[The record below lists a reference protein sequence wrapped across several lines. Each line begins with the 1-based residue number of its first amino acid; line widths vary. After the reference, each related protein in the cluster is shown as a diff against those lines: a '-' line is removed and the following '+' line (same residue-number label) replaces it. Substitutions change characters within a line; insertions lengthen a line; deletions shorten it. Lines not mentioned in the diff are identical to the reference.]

1 MKILTNQRSMILRI
15 GLVGVGIGLLTAF
28 EPLYLGLVVGAI
40 GVVFLFFARFEQ
52 TVLGLLILR
61 SALDP
66 FSAYQI
72 PSLFAIAVD
81 VLTLLYVA
89 VTLLTGRIVRTDKFW
104 WLFAGWVALQ
114 GLGVILIPLGEQGL
128 DAGAFIDSIREWVRL
143 FSWLMVYL
151 LVMQLQDRLH
161 PQKIISALFFALIL
175 PLTAATIQM
184 LVPVSL
190 LPAILQATKDPISG
204 EISRINGTLGL
215 SNTFATFLLLFIG
228 LTYWKV
234 NQSQRRWPWL
244 ILLGLL
250 GFFYVNTKA
259 LFSLIMLGIFI
270 LVLIAPRLS
279 LINLI
284 GGAFLFAVVIVLF
297 ASTEFGQQRLT
308 SLTQTPL
315 LNPDLDISRAILLSH
330 GDGNS
335 FNWRLAQW
343 SLLIQAWEQSPIFG
357 YGLASSRYL
366 TIYNNYAHNDYVRA
380 LVEGGILGLLAFLF
394 FLGIQATHLIQLLG
408 RTSSTSAQQD
418 LCRVL
423 LAILAAVV
431 VGMITENIWSH
442 TTFFFYWWTLFAI
455 AGWNWD
461 RPNPVDNSVSE

>member
-1 MKILTNQRSMILRI
+1 MKMLTSQRSLIPKI
-15 GLVGVGIGLLTAF
+15 GLAGVGIGLLTAIM
-28 EPLYLGLVVGAI
+28 PVYLGLMVGAI
-40 GVVFLFFARFEQ
+40 AVVFLFFASFEQ

-66 FSAYQI
+66 FSARQI
-72 PSLFAIAVD
+72 PPLFAIGVD

-104 WLFAGWVALQ
+104 WFFTGWVALQ
-114 GLGVILIPLGEQGL
+114 GLGVILIPLGEQEL
-128 DAGAFIDSIREWVRL
+128 NAGAFLDSIREWVRL

-175 PLTAATIQM
+175 PLTAATMQM
-184 LVPVSL
+184 LVPVSM
-190 LPAILQATKDPISG
+190 LPGVLQATKDPISG

-215 SNTFATFLLLFIG
+215 ANTFATFLLLFIG
-228 LTYWKV
+228 LTYWKL
-234 NQSQRRWPWL
+234 NQSQQRWPWL
-244 ILLGLL
+244 ILLVVL
-250 GFFYVNTKA
+250 GFFYVSTKT
-259 LFSLIMLGIFI
+259 LFSLIMLGILI

-284 GGAFLFAVVIVLF
+284 GGVILFVVVIGLF
-297 ASTEFGQQRLT
+297 GSTEFGQQRLA

-343 SLLIQAWEQSPIFG
+343 SLLIQAWEQSPILG
-357 YGLASSRYL
+357 YGLATSRYL

-380 LVEGGILGLLAFLF
+380 LVEGGIFGLLAFLF
-394 FLGIQATHLIQLLG
+394 FLGIEAAHLIQLVR
-408 RTSSTSAQQD
+408 RTSSTKAQQD

-423 LAILAAVV
+423 LAILAAAA

-442 TTFFFYWWTLFAI
+442 TTFFFYWWTLFAV
-455 AGWNWD
+455 ATWNWD
-461 RPNPVDNSVSE
+461 RPNLNLRSGE

>member
-1 MKILTNQRSMILRI
+1 MLTNQRSMILRI
-15 GLVGVGIGLLTAF
+15 GLIGVGIGSLTAF

-40 GVVFLFFARFEQ
+40 AVVFLFFARFEQ

-114 GLGVILIPLGEQGL
+114 GLGVILIPLEEQGL
-128 DAGAFIDSIREWVRL
+128 DGGAFLDSIREWVRL

-151 LVMQLQDRLH
+151 LVMQLQDRIH

-175 PLTAATIQM
+175 PLTVATIQM

-244 ILLGLL
+244 ILLGVL
-250 GFFYVNTKA
+250 GFFYVNTKT
-259 LFSLIMLGIFI
+259 LFSLMMLGILI
-270 LVLIAPRLS
+270 MVLIAPRLS

-284 GGAFLFAVVIVLF
+284 GGVFLFAVVIVLF
-297 ASTEFGQQRLT
+297 GSTEFGQQRLT

-315 LNPDLDISRAILLSH
+315 LNPDLDISRAIILSH

-343 SLLIQAWEQSPIFG
+343 SLLIQAWEQSPILG

-380 LVEGGILGLLAFLF
+380 LAEGGIFGLLAFLF
-394 FLGIQATHLIQLLG
+394 FLGLQATHLIELLG

-431 VGMITENIWSH
+431 VGMISENIWSH
-442 TTFFFYWWTLFAI
+442 TTFFFYWWTLFAV
-455 AGWNWD
+455 AGWNWEWGVGEM
-461 RPNPVDNSVSE
+461 REMGG

>member
-1 MKILTNQRSMILRI
+1 MKILTNQRSMIPKI
-15 GLVGVGIGLLTAF
+15 GLAGVGIGVLTAF
-28 EPLYLGLVVGAI
+28 APVYLGLVVSAI

-66 FSAYQI
+66 FSAQQI
-72 PSLFAIAVD
+72 PSLFAIGVD

-89 VTLLTGRIVRTDKFW
+89 VSLLTGRIVRTDKFW
-104 WLFAGWVALQ
+104 WFFVIWVALQ
-114 GLGVILIPLGEQGL
+114 GLGVILIPLEEQGL
-128 DAGAFIDSIREWVRL
+128 DAAAFIDSIREWVRL

-175 PLTAATIQM
+175 PLTAATMQM
-184 LVPVSL
+184 LVPTSL
-190 LPAILQATKDPISG
+190 LPSVLQATKDPISG

-215 SNTFATFLLLFIG
+215 ANTFATFLLLFIG
-228 LTYWKV
+228 LTYWKL

-244 ILLGLL
+244 ILLVVLGL
-250 GFFYVNTKA
+250 FYVNTKT
-259 LFSLIMLGIFI
+259 LFSLMMLGTLI

-284 GGAFLFAVVIVLF
+284 GGAFLFALVIALF
-297 ASTEFGQQRLT
+297 GSSEFGQQRLT

-343 SLLIQAWEQSPIFG
+343 SLLIQAWEQSPVLG
-357 YGLASSRYL
+357 YGLATSRYL

-380 LVEGGILGLLAFLF
+380 LAEGGILGLLAFLF
-394 FLGIQATHLIQLLG
+394 FVGIQATHLIELLG
-408 RTSSTSAQQD
+408 RTFSTKAQRD

-442 TTFFFYWWTLFAI
+442 TTFFFYWWTLFAV
-455 AGWNWD
+455 ATWNWD
-461 RPNPVDNSVSE
+461 RPNLNLGTRE